1 MKEVVQKANDYV
13 IEYELKSAKEL
24 FENKEIA
31 EHRANSCGCP
41 NCKKEAISAGEAFRD
56 EAMRLYPEGGAI
68 DHEEEWIKEH
78 KL

>member
-13 IEYELKSAKEL
+13 VEYELKSAKEL
-24 FENKEIA
+24 YENKEIA

-56 EAMRLYPEGGAI
+56 EARRLYPEDGAI
-68 DHEEEWIKEH
+68 DHEEVWIKEH